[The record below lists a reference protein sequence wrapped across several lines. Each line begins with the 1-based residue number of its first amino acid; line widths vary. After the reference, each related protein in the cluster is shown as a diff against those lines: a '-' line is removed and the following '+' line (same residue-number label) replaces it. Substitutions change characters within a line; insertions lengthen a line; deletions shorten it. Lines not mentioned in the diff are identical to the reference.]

1 MVINAEI
8 FLMVSTAWQVCIYL
22 NSIPSITK
30 YTAYVEWVGIAYSL
44 DRQQMKFYVK
54 FFTTIL

>member
-22 NSIPSITK
+22 NSVPSIAK